1 MVMVRSVKLGK
12 KKALIIGGVV
22 ALALL
27 AGVAAWFVIAQKT
40 NSPLPRDFI
49 ESVNFP
55 VYYSSTLPAD
65 YMLDKESIASDG
77 VTAHYT
83 VTNPKKKITITVTQ
97 QATPSDF
104 DAAKIIGSAPIPT
117 RISTSGTL
125 YNLSIGTSSK
135 YMFTTGGATLIFL
148 TSPGTIPSEDINA
161 FIDNFKKVE

>member
-22 ALALL
+22 ALVLL
-27 AGVAAWFVIAQKT
+27 AGVAAWFVIAQKI

-65 YMLDKESIASDG
+65 YTLDKESIDSDG

-83 VTNPKKKITITVTQ
+83 VSNPKKKITITVTQ
-97 QATPSDF
+97 QATPSGF

-125 YNLSIGTSSK
+125 YNLSIGASSK
-135 YMFTTGGATLIFL
+135 YMFTTGGATLVFL
-148 TSPGTIPSEDINA
+148 TSPSTIPSEDINA
-161 FIDNFKKVE
+161 FIDNFKKAE

>member
-22 ALALL
+22 ALVLL
-27 AGVAAWFVIAQKT
+27 AGVAAWFVIAQKI

-65 YMLDKESIASDG
+65 YTLDKESIDSDG
-77 VTAHYT
+77 VAAHYT
-83 VTNPKKKITITVTQ
+83 VSNPKKKITITVTQ
-97 QATPSDF
+97 QATPSGF

-125 YNLSIGTSSK
+125 YNLSIGASSK
-135 YMFTTGGATLIFL
+135 YMFTTGGATLVFL
-148 TSPGTIPSEDINA
+148 TSPSTIPSEDINA
-161 FIDNFKKVE
+161 FIDNFKKAE